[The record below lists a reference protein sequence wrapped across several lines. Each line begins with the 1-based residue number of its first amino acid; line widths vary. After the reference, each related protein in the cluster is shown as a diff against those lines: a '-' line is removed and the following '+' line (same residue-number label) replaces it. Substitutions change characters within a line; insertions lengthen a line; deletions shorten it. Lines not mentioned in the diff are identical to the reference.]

1 MNLWLRWES
10 APPSYLLAGFQAV
23 YFTIA
28 RVFAPNRHFQTP
40 PHRFEAM
47 AVPGGVIAIVGT
59 FLLTVFF
66 YAVTA
71 HIAARYV
78 LGDVPVSRA
87 LAVGVVPA
95 VVSFLLQQY
104 GPAVSILVAA
114 GADLVAI
121 QAIYRLKYRTAAIV
135 ALVHYTVAAI
145 LGITIFNLVRLLS
158 TAPT

>member
-1 MNLWLRWES
+1 MAILLQVQPS
-10 APPSYLLAGFQAV
+10 AGTLL
-23 YFTIA
+23 
-28 RVFAPNRHFQTP
+28 
-40 PHRFEAM
+40 
-47 AVPGGVIAIVGT
+47 AIVGT
-59 FLLTVFF
+59 FLVTYLF
-66 YAVTA
+66 YATTA

-78 LGDVPVSRA
+78 LGDVPVARA
-87 LAVGVVPA
+87 LLVGIVPA

-104 GPAVSILVAA
+104 GPAISILVAA

-121 QAIYRLKYRTAAIV
+121 QAIYRLRYRTAAIV

>member
-1 MNLWLRWES
+1 
-10 APPSYLLAGFQAV
+10 
-23 YFTIA
+23 
-28 RVFAPNRHFQTP
+28 
-40 PHRFEAM
+40 M
-47 AVPGGVIAIVGT
+47 AVPGGIVALVGT
-59 FLLTVFF
+59 FLVTFLF
-66 YAVTA
+66 YAATV

-104 GPAVSILVAA
+104 GPAVSIVVAA
-114 GADLVAI
+114 GADLIAI
-121 QAIYRLKYRTAAIV
+121 QAVYRLRYRTAAVV

-145 LGITIFNLVRLLS
+145 AGITIYNLIALLS

>member
-1 MNLWLRWES
+1 
-10 APPSYLLAGFQAV
+10 
-23 YFTIA
+23 
-28 RVFAPNRHFQTP
+28 
-40 PHRFEAM
+40 M
-47 AVPGGVIAIVGT
+47 AVPGGIVPVVGT
-59 FLLTVFF
+59 FVVTYLF
-66 YAVTA
+66 YAATA

-78 LGDVPVSRA
+78 LGSVPVSRA
-87 LAVGVVPA
+87 LLVGVVPA

-104 GPAVSILVAA
+104 GPAISILVAA

-121 QAIYRLKYRTAAIV
+121 QAIYRLQYRTAGIV

>member
-1 MNLWLRWES
+1 MATPLQVGP
-10 APPSYLLAGFQAV
+10 AAGTLLAL
-23 YFTIA
+23 
-28 RVFAPNRHFQTP
+28 
-40 PHRFEAM
+40 
-47 AVPGGVIAIVGT
+47 VGT
-59 FLLTVFF
+59 FLVTVVF
-66 YAVTA
+66 YAATA

-78 LGDVPVSRA
+78 LGDVPIARA

-104 GPAVSILVAA
+104 GPGVSILLAA

-121 QAIYRLKYRTAAIV
+121 RTIYRLKYRTAAIV

-145 LGITIFNLVRLLS
+145 LGITIYNLVALLS